1 MRTKKRKEQNAKNV
15 LHGGPNSARAK
26 PVGAPMM
33 GDESSP
39 VALTYDEKGPLG
51 RVDAR
56 WLPPSYRRG
65 ESNQIA
71 FPGYQS

>member
-1 MRTKKRKEQNAKNV
+1 MT
-15 LHGGPNSARAK
+15 
-26 PVGAPMM
+26 

-39 VALTYDEKGPLG
+39 VALTHGSKGPLG

-56 WLPPSYRRG
+56 WLPPSYRIG

-71 FPGYQS
+71 GPGYQS